1 MDIKVGKDAHDEEHG
16 GQVWDPK
23 TEKWVSKARM
33 ENEQKEKEFQINN
46 AILKAAGEEQ
56 KINQSAST
64 IEQARVAAWAEDLP
78 PEMIDLMA
86 PVIPETYYSKLMRDM
101 IYYWAE
107 TPKILF
113 ELHWMFMNFP
123 SSQKSDL
130 IKRQVI
136 FYYPK
141 KNRDSGNYSQ
151 DLTQYFPVSTATRAS
166 SALLS

>member
-1 MDIKVGKDAHDEEHG
+1 LKISEINVNKIQKSPINVRGFGDMDIKVGKEAHDEERG
-16 GQVWDPK
+16 GEIWDEK
-23 TEKWVSKARM
+23 TGKWITHAQIER
-33 ENEQKEKEFQINN
+33 EFQINN
-46 AILKAAGEEQ
+46 AILKAAGSSQ
-56 KINQSAST
+56 TMNHSAST

-123 SSQKSDL
+123 SSDKSDL
-130 IKRQVI
+130 IKR
-136 FYYPK
+136 
-141 KNRDSGNYSQ
+141 
-151 DLTQYFPVSTATRAS
+151 
-166 SALLS
+166 